1 MLLLEVRVMK
11 FNKGIPALLMVA
23 AIALVGCGKKDDG
36 TTTNGVIGSSGF
48 NYSYGTG
55 GAGGCAQIGLAAD
68 GSMTFPV
75 TGQAQ
80 IGYTGFTAN
89 TTVGGSGMT
98 GGNYYVRTN
107 YSGDTIQA
115 VISGSVNST
124 GTINATVRLSPT
136 TVTALG
142 GGSTGYSYPGYQP
155 SPICVQGISFN
166 NVGLTAGSPG
176 SMYGTII
183 LYTSR
188 GTVGL

>member
-1 MLLLEVRVMK
+1 MK

-23 AIALVGCGKKDDG
+23 AIALSGCGKKDDENK
-36 TTTNGVIGSSGF
+36 TGVIGATGF
-48 NYSYGTG
+48 NYTYGSG
-55 GAGGCAQIGLAAD
+55 GSNGCAQIGVAGD
-68 GSMTFPV
+68 GSMSFPI

-80 IGYTGFTAN
+80 IGYTGFSAN
-89 TTVGGSGMT
+89 TTVGGSGFT

-115 VISGSVNST
+115 VISGTVGSV

-136 TVTALG
+136 TVSALG
-142 GGSTGYSYPGYQP
+142 GGNYGYGYGYQP
-155 SPICVQGISFN
+155 TPICVQGIAFQN
-166 NVGLTAGSPG
+166 TGLTAGSPG

-183 LYTSR
+183 MYTNR